1 MRGGGGGRGA
11 DDLLYLSLEYQFGNV
26 VEQLAFF
33 KGKAESQRQVLSKLG
48 GELKKLRKVA
58 R

>member
-1 MRGGGGGRGA
+1 MTCST
-11 DDLLYLSLEYQFGNV
+11 LSLEYQFGNV
-26 VEQLAFF
+26 VEQLSFF
-33 KGKAESQRQVLSKLG
+33 KSKAESQRQVLSKLG